1 MTVKI
6 SARRST
12 RSATPCAG
20 AGELW

>member
-12 RSATPCAG
+12 RAASPCG
-20 AGELW
+20 GIGELQ